1 MVAVL
6 GMAVAVVD
14 VVDVVTVGDRLVST
28 IWAVLVIGVVVMYN
42 VLTRRALVPVVSM
55 LAMRVAVVDVVDVI
69 AVRDRLV
76 STVRAVDVWVLFVLS
91 ACGCHVGFLLFARG
105 RVSRSRCD

>member
-69 AVRDRLV
+69 AVRDGFV
-76 STVRAVDVWVLFVLS
+76 SAIGAVDVIGLVPTALVVRR
-91 ACGCHVGFLLFARG
+91 AGARVGL
-105 RVSRSRCD
+105 CDL